1 MNNLIYFIIFILI
14 ASCSYPDIDTV
25 PKFNNMQISLQDS
38 IDICKLGKA
47 PDEDF
52 SECFKELIEITNRL

>member
-1 MNNLIYFIIFILI
+1 MRKIFILI